1 MQRVYPVGKEKSKSR
16 KIGLREVAIPLPL
29 PVAEAIAEFT
39 EEVERFCAEAGW
51 RMMRALIAEEVEAKA
66 GPRYEHNPEREGRRG
81 GHQRGY
87 VVVFGQKAPVWR
99 ERVQDREGKE
109 VQLERYR
116 LFQSD
121 GRMQRQVG
129 KLLTRKL
136 SQRDYE
142 GAVEMLVE
150 GYGVK
155 KSSVSRHWKRLTA
168 GKVREL
174 CERRLEGRDFV
185 ALVVDSKGFGEWTVT
200 VAMGVDSSGQKQV
213 LGLWLGS
220 SENSEVCT
228 NLFQDLIERGL
239 DPKRPRLYV
248 LDGSKALKKAV
259 RKVFGEEA
267 LIQRCQVHKRRNV
280 KEHLPPEH
288 QAAVEQRLRSA
299 YGMRSYEEAKKSL
312 QLTVKYL
319 ERLNPSAARS
329 LEEGLEETL
338 TLHRLGTPAE
348 LRKSFSS
355 TNLIESCFS
364 ITQEWTRRAKRWR
377 NGEMVLR
384 WAGAALLE
392 AEGRFR
398 RVKGYRLMPLFL
410 SLLTKNLDS
419 EKKVA

>member
-1 MQRVYPVGKEKSKSR
+1 MKRVYPVGKGKSKSR
-16 KIGLREVAIPLPL
+16 AIPVRDVAIRLPL
-29 PVAEAIAEFT
+29 PVAEAIEDWT
-39 EEVERFCAEAGW
+39 EVFENFCVETGLV
-51 RMMRALIAEEVEAKA
+51 MIRALLAEEVELKA
-66 GPRYEHNPEREGRRG
+66 GPRYRHDSERVARRN

-109 VQLERYR
+109 IALKRYR
-116 LFQSD
+116 AFQAD

-142 GAVEMLVE
+142 GAVEMLAE

-168 GKVREL
+168 GKVGEL

-200 VAMGVDSSGQKQV
+200 VALGVDSSGHKAV
-213 LGLWLGS
+213 LGLWPGS

-259 RKVFGEEA
+259 RKVFGEEVA
-267 LIQRCQVHKRRNV
+267 IQRCQVHKRRNV
-280 KEHLPPEH
+280 KAQLPLEH
-288 QAAVEQRLRSA
+288 QAAVDRRLLAA
-299 YGMRSYEEAKKSL
+299 YGMHSYEEAKKSL
-312 QLTVKYL
+312 EVTVRYVQ
-319 ERLNPSAARS
+319 RLNPKAAES
-329 LEEGLEETL
+329 LKEGLEETL
-338 TLHRLGTPAE
+338 TLHRLGAPAE

-384 WAGAALLE
+384 WAGTALLE
-392 AEGRFR
+392 AEGRFH
-398 RVKGYRLMPLFL
+398 RVKGYRSMPLFL

-419 EKKVA
+419 AKKVA